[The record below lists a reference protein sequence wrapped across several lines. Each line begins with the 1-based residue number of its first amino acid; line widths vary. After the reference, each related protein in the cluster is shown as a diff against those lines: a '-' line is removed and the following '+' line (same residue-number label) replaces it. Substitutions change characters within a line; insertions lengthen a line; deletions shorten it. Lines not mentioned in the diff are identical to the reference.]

1 MTLDYTVG
9 LPLVI
14 TLVVLVLW
22 LWALYDILFVNATI
36 SSAQKVF
43 WVIIV
48 LIFSIIGIIFYIL
61 LGRKESDYKIVKR

>member
-1 MTLDYTVG
+1 MALDITFGVPLLIY
-9 LPLVI
+9 LVI
-14 TLVVLVLW
+14 LVLW
-22 LWALYDILFVNATI
+22 VWALYDILFVNATL

-48 LIFSIIGIIFYIL
+48 LLFSIIGIIFYVL

>member
-1 MTLDYTVG
+1 MALDYTVG

-22 LWALYDILFVNATI
+22 LWALYDILFVNATL
-36 SSAQKVF
+36 SSAQKIF

-48 LIFSIIGIIFYIL
+48 LIFSIIGIIFYVL
-61 LGRKESDYKIVKR
+61 MGRKESDYKIVKR

>member
-1 MTLDYTVG
+1 MALDYTVG

-22 LWALYDILFVNATI
+22 LWALYDILFVNATL

-48 LIFSIIGIIFYIL
+48 LLFSIIGIIFYVL